1 MLGTIFL
8 SICLFIVVVLFLHH
22 LFFGSLKFSHEG
34 NRIYFFS
41 KFKRIIHQL
50 AGISFVLLVPSGI
63 IVLFRH
69 QIGKGLLTS
78 VADIIHS
85 YSTILFIIAIL
96 PMFFMWV
103 KKMLP
108 SLHDFSWFA
117 KFGGYLSKEKQIIY
131 ADKFNA
137 GQKIW
142 FWVSSI
148 GGLFMIVTGGLIF
161 FRHSDLSWLIGTSM
175 SPREFGHFLGFL
187 HIIGAIVITG
197 FLIIHLYMSLVAI
210 KGSIYSIISGFKSE
224 EEVKYM
230 HNKYY
235 QDFKKNKTS

>member
-1 MLGTIFL
+1 LLGTILL

-34 NRIYFFS
+34 NRIHFFS
-41 KFKRIIHQL
+41 KFSRIVHLL
-50 AGISFVLLVPSGI
+50 AGVSFVLLMPSGI

-78 VADIIHS
+78 VADTIHS

-96 PMFFMWV
+96 PMFFMWL

-108 SLHDFSWFA
+108 SLHDFSWFM

-137 GQKIW
+137 GQKMW
-142 FWVSSI
+142 FWIASI
-148 GGLFMIVTGGLIF
+148 GGLYMIITGALIF
-161 FRHSDLSWLIGTSM
+161 FRHSDLSWLTGTSM
-175 SPREFGHFLGFL
+175 SSRDFSHLMGFI
-187 HIIGAIVITG
+187 HIIGAIVILV
-197 FLIIHLYMSLVAI
+197 FLIIHLYMSIIAI
-210 KGSIYSIISGFKSE
+210 KGSLYSMIHGFKSE

-235 QDFKKNKTS
+235 EDFNKK